1 MTHPIPVHLPNDLFQ
16 ALCNSTGEGFFGKD
30 SAEALCQA
38 VRDYLAVDRTE
49 TQGARR
55 SEVGYQWK
63 RLFLPEGTLLRAT
76 THGNTIYAKVE
87 GHAIVSD
94 GQELS
99 PSRLANCH
107 GGVRNA
113 WRVVWLRLPGHDWER
128 ADRCRD

>member
-76 THGNTIYAKVE
+76 THGKTIYAKVE
-87 GHAIVSD
+87 GHTIVND
-94 GQELS
+94 GRELS
-99 PSRLANCH
+99 PSRLANRH

-113 WRVVWLRLPGHDWER
+113 WRVVWLRLPGQDWER